1 MKTSFRLMPTLLAQV
16 VPLCVPLV
24 LATHLAWA
32 HAFLIRASPPVGS
45 SVPTSPPQLT
55 MRFTERVEVLFCT
68 VQLLGP
74 TGAAI
79 SVPTPKLA
87 PDDPTTMV
95 IPLPKLGPGTYT
107 VVWHATS
114 VDTHKTEGQFQ
125 FTVGS

>member
-1 MKTSFRLMPTLLAQV
+1 MKTSLRLMPTLLA
-16 VPLCVPLV
+16 LFIPLV
-24 LATHLAWA
+24 LATQPARA

-55 MRFTERVEVLFCT
+55 MRFTEGVEVLFCT

-79 SVPTPKLA
+79 SVPAPKLA
-87 PDDPTTMV
+87 PGDATTMV
-95 IPLPKLGPGTYT
+95 ISLPKLGPWTYT
-107 VVWHATS
+107 VVWHATA

-125 FTVGS
+125 FTVSS